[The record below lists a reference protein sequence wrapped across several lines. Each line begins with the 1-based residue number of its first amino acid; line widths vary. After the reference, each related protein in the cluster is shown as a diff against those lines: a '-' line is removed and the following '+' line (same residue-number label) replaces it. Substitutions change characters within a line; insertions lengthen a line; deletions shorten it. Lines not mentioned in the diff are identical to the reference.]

1 MLKEKRQFKKVLS
14 TLKEQ
19 ASPAEVRE
27 QKAIESPETA
37 VPERTQQKSEEE
49 YLEFTDYYVL
59 NLPLKI
65 GPSDFLKTQRS
76 FVTGAGVKQKSKIN
90 AWMS

>member
-1 MLKEKRQFKKVLS
+1 MVQQKNILKEKRQFKKVLS

-19 ASPAEVRE
+19 ASPTEVRE
-27 QKAIESPETA
+27 SKEIDSPETA

-65 GPSDFLKTQRS
+65 SSNDFVKT
-76 FVTGAGVKQKSKIN
+76 
-90 AWMS
+90 